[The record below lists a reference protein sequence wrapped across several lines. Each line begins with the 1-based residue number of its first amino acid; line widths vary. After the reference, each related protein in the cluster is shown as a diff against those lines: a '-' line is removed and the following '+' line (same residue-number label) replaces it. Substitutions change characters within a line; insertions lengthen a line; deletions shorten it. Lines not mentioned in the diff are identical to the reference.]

1 MTTPIRWFAPDAL
14 SRLVIPG
21 LRDRGFRVV
30 EEGEEAPRAVVC
42 ISAEQ
47 VGRGWLAAHRA
58 RAPLGVYLWDLPPW
72 RLEGGRPDPVV
83 DLGGRLVVV
92 PRFWGRFPERANYY
106 SRLLHVLRG
115 ADAVWVPSHATQADL
130 RRLTGVEAVH
140 LPYCYDSE
148 RFFPADVPRDPRTI
162 VAVSRL
168 VPSKAFDVLLQAAAR
183 LAPLPKVRIIGRGP
197 LAATLPSVAASLGVP
212 ATVETNCDDLGVA
225 DAYRRATVV
234 ACASRF
240 EGFGLTGIEALACG
254 APVVASDIPPHR
266 EFLGPHVRY
275 VPVDDVSALAVAL
288 ESALAAPPP
297 PAPDLAPLRI
307 EAAVERFAT
316 ALDRLCASRR

>member
-1 MTTPIRWFAPDAL
+1 MTVPVRWFAPDAL

-21 LRDRGFRVV
+21 LRARGFRVV
-30 EEGEEAPRAVVC
+30 DEGEEVPRAVVC

-72 RLEGGRPDPVV
+72 RLEGGRPDPVI
-83 DLGGRLVVV
+83 DLAGRLVVV
-92 PRFWGRFPERANYY
+92 PRPWGRFPERANYY
-106 SRLLHVLRG
+106 SRLLRVLRG

-130 RRLTGVEAVH
+130 RRMTGVEAVH

-148 RFFPADVPRDPRTI
+148 RFFPADVPRDPRTV

-183 LAPLPKVRIIGRGP
+183 LDPVPKVRIIGRGP
-197 LAATLPSVAASLGVP
+197 LAATLPTLAASLGVP
-212 ATVETNCDDLGVA
+212 ATVETTCDDLGVV

-234 ACASRF
+234 VCASRF

-254 APVVASDIPPHR
+254 APVVASEIPPHR
-266 EFLGPHVRY
+266 EFLGAHVRY
-275 VPVDDVSALAVAL
+275 VPVDDVAALAAAMA
-288 ESALAAPPP
+288 SALAAPPP
-297 PAPDLAPLRI
+297 PTPDLPHLRI
-307 EAAVERFAT
+307 EGAVERFAV
-316 ALDRLCASRR
+316 ALDRLCAARR